1 MKFILIERSKE
12 KGTWYSL
19 ETDEFFYT
27 VDERLLA
34 EWDARGVKVM
44 KYHVVYP
51 INWIRRTLRFRDK
64 IWIFGRGQ
72 CTKLCFL

>member
-64 IWIFGRGQ
+64 IWIFWG
-72 CTKLCFL
+72 